1 MKNSII
7 IKAMIRN
14 KILYEK
20 ELEIKF
26 NKEISDYL
34 EKINVFDIGDDNQF
48 EQLNKLIIMLKDACN
63 NEQIEIDKNKEL
75 LEDLRVARRNTSNLN
90 DFNEFTKRYDDLNHY
105 IKNNN
110 NPKSEKIIQS
120 IGDAVNSLNSYR
132 QAHSITTCVNWALTA
147 RIENLPLGVY
157 KIIIEF

>member
-1 MKNSII
+1 
-7 IKAMIRN
+7 
-14 KILYEK
+14 
-20 ELEIKF
+20 
-26 NKEISDYL
+26 
-34 EKINVFDIGDDNQF
+34 
-48 EQLNKLIIMLKDACN
+48 MLKDACN
-63 NEQIEIDKNKEL
+63 NEQFEIDKNKEL

-105 IKNNN
+105 IHHIKNNN

-132 QAHSITTCVNWALTA
+132 QAHSITTSVDWALAA
-147 RIENLPLGVY
+147 RIENIPLDVY